1 MSLNEIKELAASLG
15 LSTDNV
21 TSLEHA
27 RAVIIKAAKEIV
39 NY

>member
-1 MSLNEIKELAASLG
+1 MSLDEIKQLATTIG
-15 LSTDNV
+15 LCIEGVST
-21 TSLEHA
+21 LEQA